1 MRRAAVTAV
10 CAAGLFLTTGA
21 TALGDAQNKPLYQV
35 QCGDL
40 SFIVASPDHAAA
52 GQDLDST
59 HVLIAPPGRVPVA
72 QTMTCTVTELEPGG
86 EVFELQFLVQPAT
99 H

>member
-10 CAAGLFLTTGA
+10 CAVGVLLTTGA

-40 SFIVASPDHAAA
+40 SFLVASPDHAAA
-52 GQDLDST
+52 GQDLEST
-59 HVLIAPPGRVPVA
+59 RVLVAPAGRVPEA
-72 QTMTCTVTELEPGG
+72 QMMTCTVTEPHPGG
-86 EVFELQFLVQPAT
+86 EVFELQFLIKPAT

>member
-1 MRRAAVTAV
+1 MPRLALTAV
-10 CAAGLFLTTGA
+10 CAAALFLTTGA
-21 TALGDAQNKPLYQV
+21 PALGDSHNKPLYQV

-40 SFIVASPDHAAA
+40 SFIVTSPDHAAA

-59 HVLIAPPGRVPVA
+59 HVLVAPHGRVPEA
-72 QTMTCTVTELEPGG
+72 QTMECIVTELASG
-86 EVFELQFLVQPAT
+86 ESETVPMLIKPAT